1 MKYVIWYSLN
11 CSSNVSRSYY
21 LREYFSTYKEAEN
34 RLEKAIKR
42 IANEGLIDIGITD
55 EYGEI
60 HNFEGVSCGI
70 MPVKDG
76 FLTKI
81 SRRWAKSFN

>member
-21 LREYFSTYKEAEN
+21 LRKYFSTYKEAEN
-34 RLEKAIKR
+34 QLEKAIKR
-42 IANEGLIDIGITD
+42 VANESLIGIFD

-60 HNFEGVSCGI
+60 HKFEGVSCGI